1 MPSLSVS
8 LPLVFAQVLV
18 ILLSFSRK
26 KVDNQF
32 SLVGILFEIV
42 L

>member
-1 MPSLSVS
+1 MP
-8 LPLVFAQVLV
+8 PVFAQDLV
-18 ILLSFSRK
+18 MLLSFCRK